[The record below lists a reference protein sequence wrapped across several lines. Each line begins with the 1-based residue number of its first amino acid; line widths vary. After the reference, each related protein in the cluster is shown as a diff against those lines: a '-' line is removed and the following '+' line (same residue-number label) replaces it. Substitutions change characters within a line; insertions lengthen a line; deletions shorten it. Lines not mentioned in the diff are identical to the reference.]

1 MAAAVKKRD
10 SRLIHQD
17 LNSFVDFKREMVR
30 LDYAAANLRKAG
42 QRVENE
48 KERQREELRQAV
60 RDVEERSKSL
70 ERRLLQDDQETL
82 ELEKSARIKS
92 EQRRLLEA
100 EVMKAK
106 QKVEELARKQ
116 SKLKLAVSSL
126 EQHRVFLN
134 DIIAHKVS
142 PRTPASSRRIL
153 ESESVSDM
161 VQSPG
166 MVKGRL
172 AQKERN
178 VLSQSELVYQA
189 TDLVC
194 RFPLEVTLS
203 GRDSRSPK
211 ALAATSQGAEPK
223 LNFSLNEEVFAII
236 YRLYK
241 RFISS
246 KCCHYDPLG
255 NFAAIE
261 RYAYYLLDL
270 VDSCDVAML
279 RKIIS
284 KIVKDKKKLLEA
296 QLQERNEAKRRQR
309 EEIALARA
317 TSAPAQFRRPVINRK
332 LFGQRKQA
340 QAFKEEIITRHRED
354 LSYLFRLQQE

>member
-142 PRTPASSRRIL
+142 PRTP
-153 ESESVSDM
+153 
-161 VQSPG
+161 PG
-166 MVKGRL
+166 
-172 AQKERN
+172 
-178 VLSQSELVYQA
+178 
-189 TDLVC
+189 T
-194 RFPLEVTLS
+194 
-203 GRDSRSPK
+203 
-211 ALAATSQGAEPK
+211 
-223 LNFSLNEEVFAII
+223 
-236 YRLYK
+236 
-241 RFISS
+241 
-246 KCCHYDPLG
+246 
-255 NFAAIE
+255 
-261 RYAYYLLDL
+261 
-270 VDSCDVAML
+270 
-279 RKIIS
+279 
-284 KIVKDKKKLLEA
+284 
-296 QLQERNEAKRRQR
+296 
-309 EEIALARA
+309 
-317 TSAPAQFRRPVINRK
+317 
-332 LFGQRKQA
+332 
-340 QAFKEEIITRHRED
+340 
-354 LSYLFRLQQE
+354 